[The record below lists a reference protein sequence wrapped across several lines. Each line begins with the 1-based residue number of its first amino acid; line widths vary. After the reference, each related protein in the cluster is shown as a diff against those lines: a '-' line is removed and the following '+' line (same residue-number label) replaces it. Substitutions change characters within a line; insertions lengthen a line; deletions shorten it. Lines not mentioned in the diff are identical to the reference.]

1 MSRQLNHLNN
11 LELQNNVKRLC
22 QDVAGVKQHLTA
34 VDDKHAARFL
44 EIEKKQDSILQY
56 LQKIETLLTPLTT
69 SLTEQTQ
76 SIQSMMEK
84 SSTHTGTLDLLKEA
98 LIMRHLKVP
107 KACLAMKNDIDWN
120 TLFADM
126 QQESGTDP
134 YPSEVKLEVI
144 DNVMKRRENLIR
156 NFHYKSVKMFFNK
169 YVKEFSKEAIQSLPK
184 SLMSDFVKVI
194 RKASNKGKKYADCFD
209 DDELIALV
217 YTILRTLPFVMIFLL
232 PRLDITLCLKL
243 NIQ

>member
-56 LQKIETLLTPLTT
+56 LQNIETLLTPLTT

-84 SSTHTGTLDLLKEA
+84 A
-98 LIMRHLKVP
+98 LYI
-107 KACLAMKNDIDWN
+107 
-120 TLFADM
+120 
-126 QQESGTDP
+126 QEP
-134 YPSEVKLEVI
+134 
-144 DNVMKRRENLIR
+144 
-156 NFHYKSVKMFFNK
+156 
-169 YVKEFSKEAIQSLPK
+169 
-184 SLMSDFVKVI
+184 
-194 RKASNKGKKYADCFD
+194 
-209 DDELIALV
+209 
-217 YTILRTLPFVMIFLL
+217 
-232 PRLDITLCLKL
+232 
-243 NIQ
+243 

>member
-11 LELQNNVKRLC
+11 LEIQNNVKRLC
-22 QDVAGVKQHLTA
+22 QDVAEVKRHLTA
-34 VDDKHAARFL
+34 ADDKHAARVL

-56 LQKIETLLTPLTT
+56 LQNIETLLTPLTT

-84 SSTHTGTLDLLKEA
+84 SSTYTGTLDLLKEA

-134 YPSEVKLEVI
+134 FPSEVKLEVI

-156 NFHYKSVKMFFNK
+156 NFHYKSVKVFFNK
-169 YVKEFSKEAIQSLPK
+169 
-184 SLMSDFVKVI
+184 
-194 RKASNKGKKYADCFD
+194 
-209 DDELIALV
+209 
-217 YTILRTLPFVMIFLL
+217 
-232 PRLDITLCLKL
+232 
-243 NIQ
+243 